1 MIYDTT
7 LLSETLMMAKVL
19 KRELMGGRQIRK

>member
-19 KRELMGGRQIRK
+19 KRELMGRKTNS